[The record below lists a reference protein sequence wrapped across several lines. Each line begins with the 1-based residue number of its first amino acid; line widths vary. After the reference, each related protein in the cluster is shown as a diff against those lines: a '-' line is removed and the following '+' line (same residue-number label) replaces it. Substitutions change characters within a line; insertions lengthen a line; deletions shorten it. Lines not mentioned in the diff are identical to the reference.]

1 MTAPLFRGVAQDGEE
16 NMNNNQPNQ
25 SLSSELTLQ
34 ELIGEYRHITEI
46 IKQKWPIDNHEKRVL
61 ARTLKM
67 MEELG
72 ELSDAILSSM
82 QLQRASKVEQFQQ
95 VHVEDEF
102 ADVLGCVILLGIELD
117 INIEE
122 VIKRKIRFTQER
134 LVREVTTAH
143 PHTEESADSETTT
156 S

>member
-1 MTAPLFRGVAQDGEE
+1 MTPD
-16 NMNNNQPNQ
+16 
-25 SLSSELTLQ
+25 LTLQ
-34 ELIGEYRHITEI
+34 ELIGEYRHITTI
-46 IKQKWPIDNHEKRVL
+46 IKEKWPIENHEKRVL

-82 QLQRASKVEQFQQ
+82 QLQRASKVSEFEE
-95 VHVEDEF
+95 VHVADEF

-134 LVREVTTAH
+134 LIHEVTTAH
-143 PHTEESADSETTT
+143 PHEGEARAE
-156 S
+156 

>member
-1 MTAPLFRGVAQDGEE
+1 MNDTNQTTETTDTATIDT
-16 NMNNNQPNQ
+16 
-25 SLSSELTLQ
+25 SSDLTLQ
-34 ELIGEYRHITEI
+34 ALIAEYRHIATL
-46 IKQKWPIDNHEKRVL
+46 IKERWPIENHEQRVL

-82 QLQRASKVEQFQQ
+82 QLQRASKVSEFRAI
-95 VHVEDEF
+95 HLDEEF
-102 ADVLGCVILLGIELD
+102 ADVLACIILLGIELD

-122 VIKRKIRFTQER
+122 VIKRKILFTQER

-143 PHTEESADSETTT
+143 PHEEETTDEELPA
-156 S
+156 